1 VSVKRILVVDDERP
15 LAEIVDYALRRGGYA
30 VVHAANLAAARAALR
45 RERVDLLILDL
56 GLPDGDGLDL
66 CRELRQGSRLPI
78 LILSSRDEEVDR
90 VLGLEIG
97 ADDYVVKPFS
107 PRELVA
113 RVRSILRRAEGAAS
127 PAVTQET
134 PWRRGRLE
142 LDRSAH
148 RVRLDGRQALLTPT
162 EFELLAT
169 LLASPERV
177 FSRDALVTL
186 VYDGNTYLSDRTI
199 DSHVKGIRRRF
210 AALDPEVDPV
220 ETVFGVG
227 YRARIPE

>member
-1 VSVKRILVVDDERP
+1 VSGKRILVVDDERP
-15 LAEIVDYALRRGGYA
+15 LADVVEYALRRGGFA
-30 VVHAANLAAARAALR
+30 VVHAASLSAARAAL
-45 RERVDLLILDL
+45 EGQAVDLVVLDL

-66 CRELRQGSRLPI
+66 CRELRQRSRLPI

-113 RVRSILRRAEGAAS
+113 RVRSILRRAEGGG
-127 PAVTQET
+127 PAEA
-134 PWRRGRLE
+134 PWRRGRLV

-148 RVRLDGRQALLTPT
+148 RVLLDSREARLTPT

-177 FSRDALVTL
+177 FTRDTLVAL

-210 AALDPEVDPV
+210 AALDPAVDPV